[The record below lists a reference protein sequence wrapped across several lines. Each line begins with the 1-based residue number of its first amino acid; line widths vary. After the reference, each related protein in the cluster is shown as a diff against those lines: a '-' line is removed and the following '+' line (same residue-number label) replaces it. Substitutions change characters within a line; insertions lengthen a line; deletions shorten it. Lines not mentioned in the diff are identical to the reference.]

1 MPPSLQ
7 EALYSTVP
15 FCGWDSVLTS
25 FMTITHRAAC
35 CRCVCTCSY
44 PLQNQKLPEDRVLS
58 KLLSLYS
65 PVSSALLGLRRASTN
80 VYWLTNLNEQ
90 NSEQKMFAGNI
101 CREKQKQNNS
111 ITLDFWKVVFTD
123 EESLLDLINNKNFI
137 NPQQQLISVAVLSQ
151 SISFAFNSR
160 SMATFCRMVCS

>member
-1 MPPSLQ
+1 
-7 EALYSTVP
+7 
-15 FCGWDSVLTS
+15 
-25 FMTITHRAAC
+25 
-35 CRCVCTCSY
+35 
-44 PLQNQKLPEDRVLS
+44 
-58 KLLSLYS
+58 
-65 PVSSALLGLRRASTN
+65 
-80 VYWLTNLNEQ
+80 
-90 NSEQKMFAGNI
+90 MFAGNI